1 MAYTAEQIAAH
12 PALHACIREQS
23 RAMLNAYAANPRLSS
38 VFATQQ
44 RWLMAHIAL
53 ALYFRRVPGDDRTGF
68 NAARFFDV
76 IRRHDV
82 ASRNTADAFLK
93 EMLYYRHTHYL
104 PGGSDK
110 RVRALEPSTE
120 ALEALNGWAI
130 AHLAT
135 LDALDGGGR
144 LQVYLAEDNPL
155 SRLQPLIADALLTND
170 IVRRPPKTFSLF
182 TWLNN
187 GGVVMD
193 WLIAGIEP
201 AGPDVERMPTSVFS
215 IADMAEWL
223 KLSRTHLTRK
233 LREAEAMGSI
243 GWQGRRGKSVM
254 WVSKEFRAEYAMAQA
269 VKLSIIDTAFEAL
282 VSPIPAEN
290 RATAP
295 NNSQLSGTRSEL
307 TVV

>member
-1 MAYTAEQIAAH
+1 MAFTPEQIAAH

-23 RAMLNAYAANPRLSS
+23 RAMLNAFADNPRLSS

-44 RWLMAHIAL
+44 RWLMGHAAL
-53 ALYFRRVPGDDRTGF
+53 ALYFRRIPDDDRTGF

-82 ASRNTADAFLK
+82 ASRNTADAFIK
-93 EMLYYRHTHYL
+93 EMIYYRHTHYL

-110 RVRALEPSTE
+110 RVRSLEPSKD

-135 LDALDGGGR
+135 LDMLDGGRR
-144 LQVYLAEDNPL
+144 LSIYLAADNPL
-155 SRLQPLIADALLTND
+155 ARLQPLIADALLTND

-201 AGPDVERMPTSVFS
+201 AGPEVDRMPTSVFS
-215 IADMAEWL
+215 IADMAGWL

-269 VKLSIIDTAFEAL
+269 VKLSIIDAAFEA
-282 VSPIPAEN
+282 SYGQAGAPS
-290 RATAP
+290 RSTAP
-295 NNSQLSGTRSEL
+295 NNSHLPGTRGEL
-307 TVV
+307 TAV

>member
-1 MAYTAEQIAAH
+1 
-12 PALHACIREQS
+12 
-23 RAMLNAYAANPRLSS
+23 MLNAYAASPRLSS

-44 RWLMAHIAL
+44 RWLMAHVAL

-93 EMLYYRHTHYL
+93 EMLHYHHAHYL

-110 RVRALEPSTE
+110 RVRSLEPSKE
-120 ALEALNGWAI
+120 AIEALNGWAI

-135 LDALDGGGR
+135 LDALDGGRR
-144 LQVYLAEDNPL
+144 LIIYLADDKAL
-155 SRLQPLIADALLTND
+155 ARLQPLIADALLTHEL
-170 IVRRPPKTFSLF
+170 VRRPPKTFSLF

-193 WLIAGIEP
+193 GLIAGIEP
-201 AGPDVERMPTSVFS
+201 AAPEVECMPTSVFS

-243 GWQGRRGKSVM
+243 GWEGRRGKSMM

-269 VKLSIIDTAFEAL
+269 VKLSIIDTAFEAS
-282 VSPIPAEN
+282 VGSNPVEN
-290 RATAP
+290 HQTAP
-295 NNSQLSGTRSEL
+295 NNSQLFGTRGEL
-307 TVV
+307 TAV